1 MTKRQP
7 PVRPKIRLLRLLSI
21 GLVALVSLL
30 TAMWAGLERIG
41 AVATTTSLSLV
52 HGPLMV
58 LGFLGTVIALE
69 RAVGL
74 GRWWGWIAPMTAAAG
89 AMALI
94 AGWVIATSAML
105 AAAVTLLAIYG
116 AAMRIAGVQPHLVVM
131 GLGAVCWVIATL
143 GLMAGM
149 SVPSLVPAMTAFL
162 VLTIIGERLELSRLT
177 PHYRGWSISVII
189 GFAIVIVAAA
199 IVSAADL
206 AFGSKLAG
214 MSFVGMAIV
223 SANGD
228 VARRTIFTTGV
239 TRYMAAAL
247 LAGYVWLAI
256 GGLVWWIQGLSPGRA
271 AYDVALHAIFI
282 GFVLSMI
289 LAHVPVIVPAVAQID
304 LPYRSIWWSALGLLH
319 ASLIVRVIGV
329 AVRWPTVRIWGAEGN
344 VVAIISIIAMAAGSA
359 IGARAHA
366 AKRREL
372 Q

>member
-1 MTKRQP
+1 MITRQP
-7 PVRPKIRLLRLLSI
+7 PVRPWNRHVRLFPI
-21 GLVALVSLL
+21 ALIALFSLL
-30 TAMWAGLERIG
+30 IAMWAGLERIG
-41 AVATTTSLSLV
+41 AVPNATSLSAV
-52 HGPLMV
+52 HGPLMI

-74 GRWWGWIAPMTAAAG
+74 GTWWGWIAPMAAAG
-89 AMALI
+89 GAVALI
-94 AGWVIATSAML
+94 AESVIASWAML
-105 AAAVTLLAIYG
+105 AASATLLGMYG
-116 AAMRIAGVQPHLVVM
+116 AGMRIAGVQPHLVVM
-131 GLGAVCWVIATL
+131 GLGAVGWAIAAM
-143 GLMAGM
+143 GSIAGA
-149 SVPSLVPAMTAFL
+149 SVVSLVPAMTAFL
-162 VLTIIGERLELSRLT
+162 VLTIIGERLELARLT
-177 PHYRGWSISVII
+177 PHYRGWSVAVII
-189 GFAIVIVAAA
+189 GFAIVIVVAAF
-199 IVSAADL
+199 VSAADL

-214 MSFVGMAIV
+214 MSFVGLAIV

-256 GGLVWWIQGLSPGRA
+256 GGLVWWIQGLSPGQA
-271 AYDVALHAIFI
+271 SYDVALHAVFV

-289 LAHVPVIVPAVAQID
+289 LAHAPVIIPAVAQID

-329 AVRWPTVRIWGAEGN
+329 AAGWPTVRIWGAEGN
-344 VVAIISIIAMAAGSA
+344 VVAIISFMAMAAGSA
-359 IGARAHA
+359 VGARAHA